1 MSTVDASQLP
11 ARIRAALSGSSP
23 QRDTSRA
30 LLAGAP
36 PQYAPRIR
44 RFTPT
49 DPLRAAVL
57 IPIVGEGPE
66 AGILLTQR
74 AADLKTHAGQV
85 SFPGGR
91 CEPQSEEPVATALRE
106 SEEEIGLAPELVDVI
121 GFLPDHLVISGYQV
135 TPVVAQV
142 RPGFLPKP
150 DPVEVAEVFS
160 LPLSFVFDPANHRT
174 RIRALP
180 DGDIEIYDLSYGA
193 RSVWGA
199 TAGMLMTLY
208 RAVVEGGAE

>member
-1 MSTVDASQLP
+1 
-11 ARIRAALSGSSP
+11 
-23 QRDTSRA
+23 
-30 LLAGAP
+30 
-36 PQYAPRIR
+36 
-44 RFTPT
+44 
-49 DPLRAAVL
+49 
-57 IPIVGEGPE
+57 VGEGPG

-142 RPGFLPKP
+142 KPGFMPRP
-150 DPVEVAEVFS
+150 DPLEVAEVFS

-180 DGDIEIYDLSYGA
+180 DGEIEIYDLSYGA

-208 RAVVEGGAE
+208 RMVIEGGGG